1 MPLYTIANPTRA
13 PRTIIL
19 AGAGYAIAPGATSQP
34 LELPDNIAADERAA
48 GMAVE
53 AVGEAKAAPEPEAVE
68 PDDLSE
74 PKAEGDKF
82 DAMTDEE
89 LRDFVEDATGD
100 RPHHRAG
107 REKLLTLARA
117 V

>member
-1 MPLYTIANPTRA
+1 MPLYTVTNPTRA

-48 GMAVE
+48 GMTVE
-53 AVGEAKAAPEPEAVE
+53 AVGEAKSAPEPEADASE
-68 PDDLSE
+68 PD
-74 PKAEGDKF
+74 AEGDKF
-82 DAMTDEE
+82 DAMTDEA